1 MRISD
6 WSSDVCSSDLRCDRV
21 SHRSHFQIGSIM
33 GGDGQGGPRALIFC
47 NRLTQLLVELVP
59 VPGIAFTES
68 YIAGRRLVHVQHGR
82 RHLLGHD
89 DRHHVP
95 HDRVVPELEEDDM
108 ERDTAD
114 RSEEHTSELQSLMRI
129 SYAVFCLK

>member
-1 MRISD
+1 MIR
-6 WSSDVCSSDLRCDRV
+6 RPP
-21 SHRSHFQIGSIM
+21 RSTRTDTLFPYPPLVRS
-33 GGDGQGGPRALIFC
+33 PRALIFC

-114 RSEEHTSELQSLMRI
+114 SIAVMRDLLDLE
-129 SYAVFCLK
+129 V